1 MTRHGTR
8 CLLLF
13 LPGIDGSE
21 FHVHIMNRSEDVG
34 GSLDD
39 ALAGLRHGNR
49 SASGDQHG
57 LVPRAQRQVRHK
69 VAFDKDH
76 LIGRITSTRQ
86 CPTGQWN
93 LTKKKQ
99 RKIFFIKCEPIMLS
113 DGNEIVMF
121 FVFVFFYV
129 KTRRMKR
136 KLKENTFWSPNRICL
151 RALRETFMRQR
162 KMRASSAGV
171 TTAWGPAMFALLPP
185 PLPGGRPSSFWTFWW
200 SCLSIISYTLSP
212 WISKSSCENKK

>member
-1 MTRHGTR
+1 MFVVIFTWHRWKRISCPYYEPKWRCWWLLGRRTRGSPAWQPECKWRSTR
-8 CLLLF
+8 ARSACTAAGKTQSGLRQ
-13 LPGIDGSE
+13 GSP
-21 FHVHIMNRSEDVG
+21 NRSNHIHKTM
-34 GSLDD
+34 S
-39 ALAGLRHGNR
+39 NR
-49 SASGDQHG
+49 
-57 LVPRAQRQVRHK
+57 PMK
-69 VAFDKDH
+69 K
-76 LIGRITSTRQ
+76 
-86 CPTGQWN
+86 
-93 LTKKKQ
+93 TKKNKG
-99 RKIFFIKCEPIMLS
+99 KYFLIKCEPIMLS

-121 FVFVFFYV
+121 FVFVFVFYV
-129 KTRRMKR
+129 KTRRKKR

-171 TTAWGPAMFALLPP
+171 TTAWGPAMFALLPA